1 MIEIQLNDKV
11 VEVKEEMTISQ
22 YQNYQKYK
30 ELYDKE
36 PGRLLAMYLNVSYNE
51 LKDIPKPQVDFVQ
64 NYLTGQMMGAEYKD
78 ETHFKFT
85 HNGTLYGLENDWA
98 KLAWGAW
105 VDLEVFTSDN
115 LDENIHRI
123 MAILYRPITEEGKKK
138 YKIEPYKSD
147 DIEDRAE
154 IFKELPI
161 KYWFGAASFF
171 FLVSNKY
178 IINMQNSLN
187 TTLKINKWILTGW
200 NKMPKWIRNRIP
212 LDSILI
218 SPTNL
223 QETTSQKWSK

>member
-85 HNGTLYGLENDWA
+85 HNGILYGLENDWA

-171 FLVSNKY
+171 FS
-178 IINMQNSLN
+178 
-187 TTLKINKWILTGW
+187 
-200 NKMPKWIRNRIP
+200 
-212 LDSILI
+212 
-218 SPTNL
+218 
-223 QETTSQKWSK
+223 

>member
-1 MIEIQLNDKV
+1 MIEIQLNDRV

-36 PGRLLAMYLNVSYNE
+36 PGRLLAMFLDVSYNE
-51 LKDIPKPQVDFVQ
+51 LKDIPKSQVDFVQ
-64 NYLTGQMMGAEYKD
+64 QYISGKMMGIEYKD
-78 ETHFKFT
+78 ETYFKFK
-85 HNGTLYGLENDWA
+85 HNGVLYGLENDWS

-105 VDLEVFTSDN
+105 VDLEVFSSDK

-123 MAILYRPITEEGKKK
+123 MAILYRPITDEGKKN

-154 IFKELPI
+154 IFKTLPI

-187 TTLKINKWILTGW
+187 TTLKLNKLITKGW
-200 NKMPKWIRNRIP
+200 EIMPKWIKKKIP
-212 LDSILI
+212 LDSILH
-218 SPTNL
+218 SPTNSL
-223 QETTSQKWSK
+223 MKTSPKLNK